1 MTCPQEFQ
9 VPYVSTD
16 GDLGMDRHPVQ
27 SGLRAGRG
35 LHRAELLCKSV
46 DGIFG
51 IEPTESESI

>member
-27 SGLRAGRG
+27 SCLGARRG
-35 LHRAELLCKSV
+35 LHQADLLYKSV

-51 IEPTESESI
+51 IEPAESESI